1 MSKEDLIPAKKGEIR
16 NPKGKPKGTKNFKT
30 LYKKY
35 LALTMKPEES
45 GFDIPF
51 VDKDIKLSL
60 KDMMI
65 LRHIKKAIGKADY
78 KDIEMIINRVDGLL
92 KQNIDT
98 NIKTDK
104 TILETIAKQLS
115 KNNEV
120 QGNDSETGD
129 GS

>member
-35 LALTMKPEES
+35 LALTMKPDES

-51 VDKDIKLSL
+51 VDKNTKLSL

-92 KQNIDT
+92 TQNIDST
-98 NIKTDK
+98 IKADK
-104 TILETIAKQLS
+104 TILEIIASQLD
-115 KNNEV
+115 KK
-120 QGNDSETGD
+120 
-129 GS
+129 